1 MLAGTQFGTTER
13 GDMCYVIDTVP
24 EVLFEQIQHPA
35 LPEDILSGYEPLR
48 VKTSGGDVDTSQS
61 ITGTMLIKK
70 IASQCMDVSR
80 IDVFT
85 QKYEKPKA
93 FVGNH
98 EVSVSFSHT
107 QDALAAAVSDKYN
120 VGLDMECKG
129 REVHR
134 RLAER
139 MKHFDEPDVLYS
151 ENEWIRIWT
160 LKEAALKMIGTG
172 LRKPM
177 NSLLIQ
183 QTDDFLFSV
192 RFDDGKHAEICSFP
206 NHDHW
211 ISICYRHLH

>member
-1 MLAGTQFGTTER
+1 
-13 GDMCYVIDTVP
+13 MCYVIDTVP

-35 LPEDILSGYEPLR
+35 LPDEILSGYEPLR

-61 ITGTMLIKK
+61 ITGTLLIKK
-70 IASQCMDVSR
+70 IAARYMEVSR

-85 QKYEKPKA
+85 RKYEKPKA
-93 FVGNH
+93 FIGSH

-129 REVHR
+129 REVHK

-139 MKHFDEPDVLYS
+139 MKHIDESAILYH
-151 ENEWIRIWT
+151 ENEWIRLWT

-177 NSLLIQ
+177 NSVLIR
-183 QTDDFLFSV
+183 QTDDFSFSV
-192 RFDDGKHAEICSFP
+192 QFDDGKQAKICSFP

-211 ISICYRHLH
+211 ISICYRQLP